1 MLRRPHGRI
10 WLNKEEFALEF
21 HNMHVHTT
29 LSVCCSDPAATPA
42 AYLARAVEEGVR
54 LIGFSN
60 HYWDESIPLKPYYK
74 PAHGVDIGAIGFYSP
89 QDTAHVLQ
97 IKEQIPNDTWGI
109 RVLVGCESEYCGGRH
124 IGISREK
131 AALFDYVLIPV
142 AHLHMP
148 GFTCPGDE
156 PPEEVAQRLVRYFHE
171 VCEFDYIDGIAH
183 PFAPLVYQDRLP
195 ELLGTISDDTLAGC
209 FAHASESGIAIEL
222 NGGCILRRY
231 DGPNPYL
238 RIFTIAKRMGCHFY
252 FGSDAYAVSSLGCY
266 AKMEAFARQCDF
278 CEDDIAA
285 FSRP

>member
-1 MLRRPHGRI
+1 
-10 WLNKEEFALEF
+10 
-21 HNMHVHTT
+21 MHVHTT

-42 AYLARAVEEGVR
+42 AYLARAAEQGVR

-60 HYWDESIPLKPYYK
+60 HYWDENIPLKPYYE
-74 PAHGVDIGAIGFYSP
+74 PARGTDVGAIGFYSR
-89 QDTAHVLQ
+89 QDTSHVLQ
-97 IKEQIPNDTWGI
+97 IKEQIPSDTLGI
-109 RVLVGCESEYCGGRH
+109 RVLVGCESEYCGDGH

-156 PPEEVAQRLVRYFHE
+156 PPEKVAQRLVSYFHE

-195 ELLGTISDDTLAGC
+195 ELLDTISDDTLAAC
-209 FAHASESGIAIEL
+209 FAHASKSGIAIEL
-222 NGGCILRRY
+222 NGDCILRRY

-238 RIFTIAKRMGCHFY
+238 RIFTIAKRMDCRFY
-252 FGSDAYAVSSLGCY
+252 FGSDAHAVGSLGGY
-266 AKMEAFARQCDF
+266 VEMEAFARQCGF
-278 CEDDIAA
+278 YEDDIAA
-285 FSRP
+285 FARPS

>member
-1 MLRRPHGRI
+1 M
-10 WLNKEEFALEF
+10 EF
-21 HNMHVHTT
+21 HDMHVHTT

-42 AYLARAVEEGVR
+42 AYLARAAEEGVR

-60 HYWDESIPLKPYYK
+60 HYWDESIPLEPHYK
-74 PAHGVDIGAIGFYSP
+74 TANGVDIGAIGFYSQ
-89 QDTAHVLQ
+89 QDTAHALQ
-97 IKEQIPNDTWGI
+97 IRDQIPGDTLGI
-109 RVLVGCESEYCGGRH
+109 RVLVGCESEYCGGGH

-156 PPEEVAQRLVRYFHE
+156 SPEEVAQRLVRYFHE

-195 ELLGTISDDTLAGC
+195 KLLGTISDDTLAGC
-209 FAHASESGIAIEL
+209 FAHASKSGIAVEL
-222 NGGCILRRY
+222 NGDCILRRY
-231 DGPNPYL
+231 DGSNPYL

-252 FGSDAYAVSSLGCY
+252 FGSDAHAIGSLGRY
-266 AKMEAFARQCDF
+266 AEIETFARQCGF

-285 FSRP
+285 FARP